1 MADAGTISRIGGIL
15 KTVYDDGVKEQQNLV
30 ADFRNRIGKPEAGA
44 WKAPGNHY
52 EFSARVG
59 GNRAGITPAASD
71 DALPVPSGQKQVLC
85 QVFERNYY
93 GQIYLYV
100 KDMMNTDKGSF
111 QAFIDQKTNEMKGIT
126 RDFYKVANIDIS
138 SGDGSGVLSTV
149 SAGATSTTQTLAIG
163 TGKFQYG
170 SLNLQVGDLI
180 DFYDTTLTTSA
191 TGGNGVT
198 VVSITPTVNGTTSTI
213 VVSASLTSVTG
224 GFVVRGK
231 GKVNKSYV
239 APLAMLR
246 NQGITFQ
253 GQSTSTNPLLAA
265 NIINANGAPLTE
277 SLLRGAMD
285 TVYRSSG
292 LEVDEFWAGLA
303 QWAEYEAS
311 GFAQK
316 RFMDM
321 KLDKGFSTLT
331 YDDKKIVKG
340 VDIPSAVVMALNLD
354 SIKFGSVTP
363 WGPSQEDG
371 SILKALPGF
380 AQYYAYFVESGN
392 FIYYQANANCLI
404 DQLAYN
410 ALNPAYAK

>member
-1 MADAGTISRIGGIL
+1 MADSSTIARIGGIL
-15 KTVYDDGVKEQQNLV
+15 KTTYDDGVKEQQNLT

-59 GNRAGITPAASD
+59 GNRAGITPAASN

-85 QVFERNYY
+85 QVFERNYF

-138 SGDGSGVLSTV
+138 SGDGSGVLSLIAAV
-149 SAGATSTTQTLAIG
+149 ATSATQTLQIG
-163 TGKFQYG
+163 TAKFQYG
-170 SLNLQVGDLI
+170 SLNLQVGDLV
-180 DFYDTTLTTSA
+180 DVFDSTLTTSR
-191 TGGNGVT
+191 TGGTGAT
-198 VVSITPTVNGTTSTI
+198 VVSITPTVNGTTST
-213 VVSASLTSVTG
+213 VVFSISMTTAVG
-224 GFVVRGK
+224 DFVVRGAN
-231 GKVNKSYV
+231 KVNKSYV

-265 NIINANGAPLTE
+265 NIINASGAPLTE

-292 LEVDEFWAGLA
+292 LEIDEFWVGLA

-354 SIKFGSVTP
+354 SIKFGSISP

-404 DQLAYN
+404 DSLSYN
-410 ALNPAYAK
+410 TLNPAYAK

>member
-1 MADAGTISRIGGIL
+1 MADASTIGRIGGIL
-15 KTVYDDGVKEQQNLV
+15 KTTYDDGVKEQQNLT

-59 GNRAGITPAASD
+59 GNRAGITPAASND
-71 DALPVPSGQKQVLC
+71 GLPVPSGQKQVLC
-85 QVFERNYY
+85 QVFERNYF

-138 SGDGSGVLSTV
+138 SGDGSGVLSLIAAV
-149 SAGATSTTQTLAIG
+149 ATSATQTLQIG
-163 TGKFQYG
+163 TAKFQYG
-170 SLNLQVGDLI
+170 SLNLQVGDLV
-180 DFYDTTLTTSA
+180 DVYDSTLTTSRTSG
-191 TGGNGVT
+191 TGAT
-198 VVSITPTVNGTTSTI
+198 VVSITPTVNGTTST
-213 VVSASLTSVTG
+213 VVFSISMTTAVG
-224 GFVVRGK
+224 DFVVRGA

-253 GQSTSTNPLLAA
+253 GQSTSTNPLLAS
-265 NIINANGAPLTE
+265 NIINASGAPLTE

-292 LEVDEFWAGLA
+292 LEIDEFWVGLA

-354 SIKFGSVTP
+354 SIKFGSITP

-371 SILKALPGF
+371 SILKALPGY

-404 DQLAYN
+404 DQLSYN
-410 ALNPAYAK
+410 TLNPAYAK